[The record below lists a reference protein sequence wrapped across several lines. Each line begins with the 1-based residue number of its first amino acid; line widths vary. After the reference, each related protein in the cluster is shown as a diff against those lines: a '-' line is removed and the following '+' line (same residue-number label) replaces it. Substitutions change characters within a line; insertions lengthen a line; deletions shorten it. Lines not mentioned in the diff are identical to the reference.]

1 MTPEHVQMLCDAI
14 DEGGRIVFAVFLAIG
29 GATIAGIVSI
39 LFLCY
44 LLQGIWRFLT
54 TGRWN
59 SVIVS
64 AERKAMR

>member
-1 MTPEHVQMLCDAI
+1 MTPEHVQMFCDAI
-14 DEGGRIVFAVFLAIG
+14 DEGGRIFFAVFLAIG
-29 GATIAGIVSI
+29 GATIAAVLSA

-44 LLQGIWRFLT
+44 AIQRIWRFLT